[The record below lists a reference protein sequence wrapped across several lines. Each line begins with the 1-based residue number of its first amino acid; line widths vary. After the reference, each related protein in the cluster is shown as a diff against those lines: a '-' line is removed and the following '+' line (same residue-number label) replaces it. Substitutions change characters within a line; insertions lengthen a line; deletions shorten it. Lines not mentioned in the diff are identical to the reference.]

1 MQAVVIT
8 RPGGP
13 EVLELREVPQ
23 PVPGPGEILVRVA
36 AAGLNRADILQ
47 RKGQYPA
54 PPGSPADIPGLEYA
68 GAVAALGPPA
78 AAVSERA
85 GDAATGARAG
95 VRAHRWRIG
104 DRVMGLVG
112 GGACAEYLVAHADT
126 AIPAPDAWSR
136 TVARE
141 VAAATA
147 SRAGEPGH
155 GEPEPLVL
163 AAAVPEVFL
172 TAYDA
177 LVLQLGMKAGETV
190 LVHAVASGVGT
201 AALQLVKAWGARCI
215 GTSRSAEKLERARS
229 LGLDV
234 AIDSS
239 REDFVEA
246 VRRETEGRGVDVVLD
261 LVGGPYLEGNLKAL
275 APRGRMVIVGLTAGR
290 TAPIDLGV
298 VLNKRLTLVGT
309 AMRSRALE
317 ERVAVARAFER
328 EVLPLFAAGRLRP
341 VLDRTFPMAQV
352 AEAHRVM
359 EADAHFGKLVLVW

>member
-1 MQAVVIT
+1 MLAVVIT

-36 AAGLNRADILQ
+36 AVGLNRADILQ
-47 RKGQYPA
+47 RKGHYPA
-54 PPGSPADIPGLEYA
+54 PAGSPADIPGLEYA
-68 GAVAALGPPA
+68 GEVAALGPSA
-78 AAVSERA
+78 AMPRGTKDVAA
-85 GDAATGARAG
+85 GASVAASAP
-95 VRAHRWRIG
+95 RWRVG

-112 GGACAEYLVAHADT
+112 GGAYAEFLVTHADM
-126 AIPAPDAWSR
+126 AIPVPAAWPG
-136 TVARE
+136 AE
-141 VAAATA
+141 
-147 SRAGEPGH
+147 AGRD
-155 GEPEPLVL
+155 PLVL
-163 AAAVPEVFL
+163 AGAVPEVFL

-201 AALQLVKAWGARCI
+201 AALQLVKAWDARCI
-215 GTSRSAEKLERARS
+215 GTSRSAAKLERARA

-239 REDFVEA
+239 REDFAEA
-246 VRRETEGRGVDVVLD
+246 VRRETGGRGVDVVLD
-261 LVGGPYLEGNLKAL
+261 LVGGPFLEGNLKAL

-317 ERVAVARAFER
+317 EKVAVARAFER
-328 EVLPLFAAGRLRP
+328 GVLPLFASGRLRP

-359 EADAHFGKLVLVW
+359 EADASFGKLVLVW